1 MVPSFFK
8 KSTVWE
14 FLQFVSSI
22 LVCHNSSN
30 VLRLESRIAFS
41 TRVLEEDL
49 RLCYFVDLI

>member
-30 VLRLESRIAFS
+30 VLRLGLRIALS

>member
-8 KSTVWE
+8 KSTFWE

-30 VLRLESRIAFS
+30 VLRLESRIALS

>member
-1 MVPSFFK
+1 M

-22 LVCHNSSN
+22 LVCNNSSN
-30 VLRLESRIAFS
+30 VLPLEFRIALF